1 MTKILLAIAIALLL
15 TVHVLAND
23 PRVNVTIV
31 TDQADAVLNIL
42 DKRAANKRSNS
53 RDWRRLVN
61 SEGYSRLKA
70 REESLGREFT
80 EQAFIEFLNSRE
92 LAARRTKLA
101 ATLRAWRKM
110 NVTAAAERALAY
122 LPRTA
127 TIRAKVYP
135 VIKPQGNSF
144 VFDIRNDPAIFVY
157 IDPAVTPEQFE
168 NMLAHELHH
177 IGFGTACPPP
187 GTQTAL
193 DELSS
198 PKQSVFRWTG
208 AFGEGFAMLAAAG
221 GPDRHPHEFSN
232 PDDRN
237 RWDSDVQHFARD
249 LRTVES
255 FFTDIL
261 NETLTDDAIITKAR
275 SFYGVQGPW
284 YTVGWRM
291 AAEIESKFGRETLI
305 DCFCDQRKLFETYNR
320 AATDKNA
327 VWSDEFL
334 KRLH

>member
-1 MTKILLAIAIALLL
+1 MRKIVLTIATALLV
-15 TVHVLAND
+15 TIHAFAD
-23 PRVNVTIV
+23 DQRVKVTIV

-80 EQAFIEFLNSRE
+80 EQAFIEFLDSPE

-127 TIRAKVYP
+127 TIRAKIYP
-135 VIKPQGNSF
+135 VIKPRDNSF

-177 IGFGTACPPP
+177 IGFGTACPSPETT
-187 GTQTAL
+187 TQIEAL
-193 DELSS
+193 SA
-198 PKQSVFRWTG
+198 PKQNVYRWTG

-221 GPDRHPHEFSN
+221 RPDIHPHEFSN
-232 PDDRN
+232 ADDRSH
-237 RWDSDVQHFARD
+237 WDNDIQNFARD

-261 NETLTDDAIITKAR
+261 KETLTDDAIITKAR

>member
-1 MTKILLAIAIALLL
+1 MNKTFLTIAFALLFA
-15 TVHVLAND
+15 VQAFAND

-31 TDQADAVLNIL
+31 TDQADAVLNVL

-61 SEGYSRLKA
+61 SEGYRRLKA
-70 REESLGREFT
+70 REESLGREFS
-80 EQAFIEFLNSRE
+80 EQAFIEFLNSPE

-110 NVTAAAERALAY
+110 NVTAAGERALAY

-127 TIRAKVYP
+127 TIRAKIYP
-135 VIKPQGNSF
+135 VIKPRDNSF

-177 IGFGTACPPP
+177 IGFGTACPAPK
-187 GTQTAL
+187 TQTAL
-193 DELSS
+193 NELSA
-198 PKQSVFRWTG
+198 PKQSFYRWTG

-232 PDDRN
+232 AEDRN
-237 RWDSDVQHFARD
+237 RWDSDVQNFARD
-249 LRTVES
+249 LKSVER
-255 FFTDIL
+255 FFLDIL
-261 NETLTDDAIITKAR
+261 DEKLTDHQILTTAR

-291 AAEIESKFGRETLI
+291 AAEIETAFGRERLI

-320 AATDKNA
+320 AATDKNV
-327 VWSDEFL
+327 VWSRDFL
-334 KRLH
+334 RRLH